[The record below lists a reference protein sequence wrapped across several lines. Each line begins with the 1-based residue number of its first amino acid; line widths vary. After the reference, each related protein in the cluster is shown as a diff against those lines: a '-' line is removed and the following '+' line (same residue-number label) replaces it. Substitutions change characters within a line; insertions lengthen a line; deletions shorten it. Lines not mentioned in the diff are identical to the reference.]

1 MTPREAGGGAGP
13 LLVSCLA
20 GDLEDIVQLE
30 IHQLDPRYAAL
41 RIASRSRQQ
50 RLVASLLEHGQQ
62 TPVTVVPHVEEP
74 DRYVLIDGYARVRA
88 LTELGRDL
96 VDALVWPLPEA
107 EALVLSHKASRR
119 RPTALEEG
127 WLLRELMGEHG
138 LSRRELCL
146 RMERSASWVSRR
158 MALVTA
164 LPEVVQQAVQRGQV
178 SPQAAMKSLV
188 PLARANAAHCETLIA
203 SLGADSLSVRDAAR
217 LYEAWRSADASGR
230 ERIVS
235 QPGLC
240 LAALAEPEPETSAAS
255 LLLQDARV
263 LARVAARA
271 ERKVTED
278 EDVLDGAGEELRRL
292 LRRYLRQ
299 ASTDLQVLLTHVAAG
314 DPHHAGRR
322 DAHRHPPAAS

>member
-1 MTPREAGGGAGP
+1 VE
-13 LLVSCLA
+13 V
-20 GDLEDIVQLE
+20 IVQLE
-30 IHQLDPRYAAL
+30 IHQLDQRYAAL
-41 RIASRSRQQ
+41 RISSRSRGQ
-50 RLVASLLEHGQQ
+50 RLVASLIEHGQQ
-62 TPVTVVPHVEEP
+62 MPVTVVPHVEEA

-88 LTELGRDL
+88 LTELGHDL
-96 VDALVWPLPEA
+96 VAVLVWPLPEA

-127 WLLRELMGEHG
+127 WLLWELWRAHG

-146 RMERSASWVSRR
+146 RMDRSASWVSRR
-158 MALVTA
+158 MALVAA
-164 LPEVVQQAVQRGQV
+164 LPEVAQRAVQRGQV

-188 PLARANAAHCETLIA
+188 PLARANTAHCESLIT
-203 SLGADSLSVRDAAR
+203 SLGTESLSVRDAGR
-217 LYEAWRSADASGR
+217 LYDAWRSADASGR

-255 LLLQDARV
+255 LLLADARV

-271 ERKVTED
+271 ERKVTD
-278 EDVLDGAGEELRRL
+278 DGALEGAGDELKRL

-299 ASTDLQVLLTHVAAG
+299 TSSGLQTLLVHL
-314 DPHHAGRR
+314 DHYDAGRR
-322 DAHRHPPAAS
+322 DTYRDPAPAP

>member
-1 MTPREAGGGAGP
+1 MTPREAGGGSVGP
-13 LLVSCLA
+13 LLVSCFRVVEVL
-20 GDLEDIVQLE
+20 VQLE
-30 IHQLDPRYAAL
+30 IHQLDQRYAAL

-74 DRYVLIDGYARVRA
+74 ERYVLIDGYARVRA

-96 VDALVWPLPEA
+96 VVALVWPLPEA

-119 RPTALEEG
+119 RPMALEEG
-127 WLLRELMGEHG
+127 WLLWVLTREHG

-146 RMERSASWVSRR
+146 RMERSPSWVSRR

-164 LPEVVQQAVQRGQV
+164 LPEVVQRAVQRGRV

-188 PLARANAAHCETLIA
+188 PLARANAAHCETLMA
-203 SLGADSLSVRDAAR
+203 SLGPDSLSVRDAAR
-217 LYEAWRSADASGR
+217 LYDAWRSADASRR

-255 LLLQDARV
+255 LLLADARI

-271 ERKVTED
+271 ERKVAED
-278 EDVLDGAGEELRRL
+278 ALDGAGDELTRL

-299 ASTDLQVLLTHVAAG
+299 ASTDLQRLLMHL
-314 DPHHAGRR
+314 DPHDAGRR

>member
-1 MTPREAGGGAGP
+1 MTPREAGGGVWAAP
-13 LLVSCLA
+13 RLLFCWGRQVV
-20 GDLEDIVQLE
+20 VQLE
-30 IHQLDPRYAAL
+30 IHQLDQRYAAL
-41 RIASRSRQQ
+41 RIASRSRQR

-88 LTELGRDL
+88 LTELGHDL
-96 VDALVWPLPEA
+96 VAVLVWPLPEA

-127 WLLRELMGEHG
+127 WLMRSLTSEHG
-138 LSRRELCL
+138 LGRRELCL
-146 RMERSASWVSRR
+146 RMERSPSWVSRR
-158 MALVTA
+158 MALVTV

-203 SLGADSLSVRDAAR
+203 SLGKDSLSVRDAAR
-217 LYEAWRSADASGR
+217 LYDAWRSADASGR

-240 LAALAEPEPETSAAS
+240 LAALADPEPQTSAAS
-255 LLLQDARV
+255 LLLTDARV
-263 LARVAARA
+263 LARAAARA

-278 EDVLDGAGEELRRL
+278 ALDGAGEELKRL

-299 ASTDLQVLLTHVAAG
+299 ASTDLQSLLVHLDSHDAG
-314 DPHHAGRR
+314 HR